1 MIPALLFGVF
11 LALIFLGIPIAFSL
25 LLASSAVVLVQDNL
39 NMMVVAQR
47 FFASN
52 DSFPFMAIPF
62 FMLAG
67 EVMTAGGASKRL
79 VNLAAVF
86 VGWITGGL
94 AMVVTL
100 TGMFFASLS
109 GSSAATTAAI
119 GGVLI
124 PAMKEKGYDREFTA
138 AIVAAAGTT
147 GIVIPP
153 SITMVVFGVAT
164 QTSITKL
171 FVGGILPGI
180 LMGLSMMGVTYF
192 RAKKRNY
199 AGEQGKSAKE
209 NLATFAEGLWALL
222 MPIIILGGIY
232 GGVFTATESAV
243 VAVLYGLIIGLFVYK
258 ELKLKDLPNVM
269 LKALTG
275 SAVVMI
281 IMNAAGLFG
290 WVLTSDMIPQKI
302 AYAIAAFTTN
312 KFLVMILVNIFLL
325 FVGTFLNASAAVVIL
340 APILL
345 PILTSV
351 GYDPVFVG
359 VIMVVN
365 MAIGCITPPV
375 GVDLFVAQTISGV
388 SIERI
393 TKAIL
398 PLLGILIVDLLI
410 LILFPQI
417 VLFLPS
423 FMG

>member
-1 MIPALLFGVF
+1 MISALLFGVF
-11 LALIFLGIPIAFSL
+11 VVLIFFGVPIAFSL
-25 LLASSAVVLVQDNL
+25 MLASSAVVLAQGSSL
-39 NMMVVAQR
+39 ILVAQR
-47 FFASN
+47 FFTSN

-67 EVMTAGGASKRL
+67 EIMTAGGASKRL
-79 VNLAAVF
+79 VNLAGVF

-124 PAMKEKGYDREFTA
+124 PAMKEKGYDKEFTA

-180 LMGLSMMGVTYF
+180 LMGVSMMGVTYF

-199 AGEQGKSAKE
+199 AGEPSKGAKE
-209 NLATFAEGLWALL
+209 NIRIVRDGLWALF

-243 VAVLYGLIIGLFVYK
+243 VAVVYGLFIGLFIYK
-258 ELKLKDLPNVM
+258 ELTLKKLPDVM
-269 LKALTG
+269 IKSLTG

-290 WVLTSDMIPQKI
+290 WILTADMIPQKI
-302 AYAIAAFTTN
+302 AYAIAAFTSN
-312 KFLVMILVNIFLL
+312 KYLIMILINIFLL

-345 PILTSV
+345 PILTTV

-359 VIMVVN
+359 VVMVVN

-388 SIERI
+388 SIVRI

-398 PLLGILIVDLLI
+398 PLMGVLVIDLLL
-410 LILFPQI
+410 LIFFPQI

>member
-1 MIPALLFGVF
+1 MITAILFGVF
-11 LALIFLGIPIAFSL
+11 LSLIFLGIPIAFAL
-25 LLASSAVVLVQDNL
+25 MLASATVVLVQDMSL
-39 NMMVVAQR
+39 MVVAQR
-47 FFASN
+47 FFTSN

-124 PAMKEKGYDREFTA
+124 PAMEEKGYDKDFTA

-164 QTSITKL
+164 QTSITQL

-180 LMGLSMMGVTYF
+180 LMGVSMMVLTYV

-199 AGEQGKSAKE
+199 AGIPSKSTKE
-209 NLATFAEGLWALL
+209 NLTTLREGLWALL
-222 MPIIILGGIY
+222 MPVIILGGIY
-232 GGVFTATESAV
+232 GGIFTATESAV
-243 VAVLYGLIIGLFVYK
+243 VAVLYGLIIGLFVYR
-258 ELKLKDLPNVM
+258 ELKLKDLPQV
-269 LKALTG
+269 LFKSLTG

-290 WVLTSDMIPQKI
+290 WILTADQIPQKI
-302 AYAIAAFTTN
+302 ALGIAALTTD
-312 KFLVMILVNIFLL
+312 KYLVMILVNIFLL

-345 PILTSV
+345 PILVSV
-351 GYDPVFVG
+351 GYDPVFIG
-359 VIMVVN
+359 VIMIVN

-393 TKAIL
+393 TRAIL
-398 PLLGILIVDLLI
+398 PLLGILILDLLI
-410 LILFPQI
+410 LIFFPQI

-423 FMG
+423 LMG

>member
-1 MIPALLFGVF
+1 MITAILFGVF
-11 LALIFLGIPIAFSL
+11 LSLIFFGVPIAFAL
-25 LLASSAVVLVQDNL
+25 MLASAAVVLVQDMSL
-39 NMMVVAQR
+39 MVVAQR
-47 FFASN
+47 FFTSN

-124 PAMKEKGYDREFTA
+124 PAMEEKGYDKDFTA

-164 QTSITKL
+164 QTSITQL

-180 LMGLSMMGVTYF
+180 LMGVSMMVLTYV

-199 AGEQGKSAKE
+199 AGIPSKSAKE
-209 NLATFAEGLWALL
+209 NLTTFREGLWALL
-222 MPIIILGGIY
+222 MPVIILGGIY
-232 GGVFTATESAV
+232 GGIFTATESAV

-258 ELKLKDLPNVM
+258 ELKLKDLPQV
-269 LKALTG
+269 LFKSLTG

-290 WVLTSDMIPQKI
+290 WILTADQIPQKI
-302 AYAIAAFTTN
+302 ALGIAALTTD
-312 KFLVMILVNIFLL
+312 KYLVMILVNIFLL

-345 PILTSV
+345 PILVSV

-359 VIMVVN
+359 VIMIVN

-393 TKAIL
+393 TRAIL
-398 PLLGILIVDLLI
+398 PLLGILILDLLI
-410 LILFPQI
+410 LIFFPQI

-423 FMG
+423 LMS

>member
-1 MIPALLFGVF
+1 MITALLFGVF
-11 LALIFLGIPIAFSL
+11 LTVIFLGVPIAFGLMLGSTAVVLAQDSSL
-25 LLASSAVVLVQDNL
+25 LL
-39 NMMVVAQR
+39 VAQR
-47 FFASN
+47 FFTSN

-79 VNLAAVF
+79 VEMAGVF

-124 PAMKEKGYDREFTA
+124 PAMEQKGYDRDFTA

-180 LMGLSMMGVTYF
+180 LMGVSMMAVTYF

-199 AGEQGKSAKE
+199 AGEPSKGTAE
-209 NLATFAEGLWALL
+209 NIRIMTDGLWALL

-232 GGVFTATESAV
+232 SGVFTATESAV
-243 VAVLYGLIIGLFVYK
+243 VAVVYGLCIGLFIYK
-258 ELKLKDLPNVM
+258 ELKLKDMPKVI
-269 LKALTG
+269 LKAVTG

-281 IMNAAGLFG
+281 IMNSAGLFG
-290 WVLTSDMIPQKI
+290 WILTADMIPQKI
-302 AYAIAAFTTN
+302 AYAIEAFTTN
-312 KFLVMILVNIFLL
+312 KYLIMILVNIFLL

-345 PILTSV
+345 PILSNI

-388 SIERI
+388 SIMRI

-398 PLLGILIVDLLI
+398 PLMSI
-410 LILFPQI
+410 LILNLFILIFFPQI

>member
-1 MIPALLFGVF
+1 MVSGLLFSVF
-11 LALIFLGIPIAFSL
+11 LSLIAIGVPIAFSL
-25 LLASSAVVLVQDNL
+25 MFASAAVVVVQGDIPL
-39 NMMVVAQR
+39 MLVAQR
-47 FFASN
+47 FFTSN
-52 DSFPFMAIPF
+52 DSFPLMAIPF

-67 EVMTAGGASKRL
+67 EIMSAGGASRKL
-79 VNLAAVF
+79 VNLASVF

-100 TGMFFASLS
+100 TGMFFAALS

-119 GGVLI
+119 GSILI
-124 PAMKEKGYDREFTA
+124 PSMKEKGYDNEFTA

-171 FVGGILPGI
+171 FTGGILPGI
-180 LMGLSMMGVTYF
+180 LMGVSMMAVTYF
-192 RAKKRNY
+192 QSKKRGY
-199 AGEQGKSAKE
+199 LGEPRKNTKE
-209 NLATFAEGLWALL
+209 KAVILRDGLWALL

-232 GGVFTATESAV
+232 GGIFTATESAV
-243 VAVLYGLIIGLFVYK
+243 VAVLYGLLIGLFVYK
-258 ELKLKDLPNVM
+258 ELDIKKLPQIM
-269 LKALTG
+269 LKAITG
-275 SAVVMI
+275 SAGVLI
-281 IMNAAGLFG
+281 IMNAAGLFS
-290 WVLTSDMIPQKI
+290 WILTSNQIPQKI
-302 AYAIAAFTTN
+302 AFAIASFSTN
-312 KFLVMILVNIFLL
+312 KYLIMLLVNLLLL
-325 FVGTFLNASAAVVIL
+325 FVGTFLNASAAVIIL

-345 PILTSV
+345 PILTKV

-393 TKAIL
+393 TKAVL
-398 PLLGILIVDLLI
+398 PMIGILLIDLLI
-410 LILFPQI
+410 LIFVPQI
-417 VLFLPS
+417 ILFLPS
-423 FMG
+423 LMG